1 MIALPQSRRGALRAR
16 MDSSLAVV
24 NIVLLLLF
32 FFITAGHRQQ
42 PEGAIAP
49 PGTSDLPLA
58 GVGAPVLAVSG
69 DGQWAL
75 DGQPLAPEL
84 LPAALPPQPGTVL
97 HLVVP
102 GDAPAALLLATIE
115 HPALAPYRLRL
126 VTVRGQPAP

>member
-1 MIALPQSRRGALRAR
+1 MIALPQPRPSALRAR

-42 PEGAIAP
+42 PEGAITP
-49 PGTSDLPLA
+49 PGTSGLPLA
-58 GVGAPVLAVSG
+58 GVSAPVLTVGG

-84 LPAALPPQPGTVL
+84 LAAALPPQPGTVL
-97 HLVVP
+97 HLVVA
-102 GDAPAALLLATIE
+102 GDAPASLLLATIE
-115 HPALAPYRLRL
+115 HPALVPYRLRL
-126 VTVRGQPAP
+126 VTVRGPTAP